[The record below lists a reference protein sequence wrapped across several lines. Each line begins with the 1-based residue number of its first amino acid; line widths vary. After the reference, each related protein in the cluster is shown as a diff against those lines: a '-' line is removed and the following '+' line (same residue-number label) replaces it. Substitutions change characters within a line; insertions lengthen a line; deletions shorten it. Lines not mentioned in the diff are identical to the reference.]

1 MPSDLKQRIQAAT
14 LKSLTA
20 RNRYNDQVTAQLTQ
34 ALKQAEDEVA
44 RAILQYR
51 SLGSLPDNKLAALK
65 GLEKLQL
72 ELDDTMKRLKR
83 EQTLVFRKTTK
94 DSFKLGIQQGIG
106 ELADAALPFYTD
118 LKPEGIDKLATKVF
132 TIVDTNALDFMAQ
145 YNLTSPVTSTAN
157 SQTASS
163 APS

>member
-72 ELDDTMKRLKR
+72 
-83 EQTLVFRKTTK
+83 
-94 DSFKLGIQQGIG
+94 
-106 ELADAALPFYTD
+106 
-118 LKPEGIDKLATKVF
+118 
-132 TIVDTNALDFMAQ
+132 
-145 YNLTSPVTSTAN
+145 
-157 SQTASS
+157 
-163 APS
+163 

>member
-51 SLGSLPDNKLAALK
+51 SLGSLPDNKLAALNDTQPFME
-65 GLEKLQL
+65 LIAKLTQ
-72 ELDDTMKRLKR
+72 EIEEVM
-83 EQTLVFRKTTK
+83 
-94 DSFKLGIQQGIG
+94 
-106 ELADAALPFYTD
+106 P
-118 LKPEGIDKLATKVF
+118 DKV
-132 TIVDTNALDFMAQ
+132 
-145 YNLTSPVTSTAN
+145 
-157 SQTASS
+157 
-163 APS
+163 

>member
-1 MPSDLKQRIQAAT
+1 MPSDLKQRIQVAT

-20 RNRYNDQVTAQLTQ
+20 RNRYNEPGHGPAHPG
-34 ALKQAEDEVA
+34 AETG
-44 RAILQYR
+44 RRRGRPRHLQYR

-106 ELADAALPFYTD
+106 ELADAALPFYAD

-145 YNLTSPVTSTAN
+145 YNLTLRR
-157 SQTASS
+157 
-163 APS
+163 

>member
-72 ELDDTMKRLKR
+72 ELDVTMKRLKR
-83 EQTLVFRKTTK
+83 EQTLVYRKSTK
-94 DSFKLGIQQGIG
+94 ESLSTIT
-106 ELADAALPFYTD
+106 LPISRT
-118 LKPEGIDKLATKVF
+118 
-132 TIVDTNALDFMAQ
+132 M
-145 YNLTSPVTSTAN
+145 
-157 SQTASS
+157 SS
-163 APS
+163 APLPVATPFRMVRLMPSESSRWTSPASVRLY

>member
-83 EQTLVFRKTTK
+83 EQTLVFRKT
-94 DSFKLGIQQGIG
+94 
-106 ELADAALPFYTD
+106 
-118 LKPEGIDKLATKVF
+118 
-132 TIVDTNALDFMAQ
+132 
-145 YNLTSPVTSTAN
+145 
-157 SQTASS
+157 
-163 APS
+163 